1 MKKKE
6 VGGIDYVEWPIF
18 VSIGTSEKL
27 ETFLEM
33 NSCVPRDGILVDD
46 YDHTLYKKLEFSRFD
61 EAELVWS
68 DTLKASKLLQF
79 TNIGVA
85 NLLNYTTNAL
95 TMAPVKGRVDW
106 RSLPEGG
113 LRNGGTLIVNG
124 EDIVYQ
130 WSDKIPSDVPNVND
144 ILNMARKV
152 AKNNI

>member
-1 MKKKE
+1 
-6 VGGIDYVEWPIF
+6 VEWPIF

-85 NLLNYTTNAL
+85 NLLNYTTKAL

>member
-1 MKKKE
+1 
-6 VGGIDYVEWPIF
+6 VEWPIF

-95 TMAPVKGRVDW
+95 RMAPVKGRVDW

>member
-1 MKKKE
+1 
-6 VGGIDYVEWPIF
+6 
-18 VSIGTSEKL
+18 
-27 ETFLEM
+27 M

>member
-1 MKKKE
+1 
-6 VGGIDYVEWPIF
+6 VEWPIF